1 MYDNVSKKRNMVYK
15 REPRPTFCP
24 STTIR
29 QTIRIPGRAIF
40 TIEILDHLQKEVSQL
55 EESAKAKNTP
65 SDNNPYPSTIEFCF
79 IRSLLTE
86 TRNQCCLLASDNY
99 LFNTHLNREINRC
112 HNQLNSLRK
121 EVAFAKRRV
130 DDLEESMMISDSPP
144 ESDMNSQEH
153 ELERKIYCLC
163 DENAHLK
170 AELRLLQ
177 RQIFLL
183 KKEDNLMNSTET
195 APATTAKATAA
206 EAAAAD
212 DICRLKSSRNPNE
225 QICANIAELQHELLQ
240 AREALFATQA
250 DQKRLRHEKAELFNQ
265 MKELCDALEKKEN
278 HIKEFVRTLEQ
289 RVQESDMQTK
299 QLLWEKQK
307 LEAEYSKATE
317 QLSKANQQL
326 SAQKQDLT
334 KEQQENSRLQA
345 SLKEMQGRF
354 LLLTG
359 KTVYNCE
366 GANSVSLGSV
376 AVQSDD
382 ESSPVT
388 DSEEPHFLANGG
400 AFSQHL
406 KSSSESTLKD
416 SGAAFERIP
425 FAYSFRRCR
434 SRKDAHAE
442 DNGNRLSK
450 LLHFAKSKA
459 KGCESLDSFSE
470 HDPITQELNLAER
483 ADYLLR
489 ARNMPLSQWKLAH
502 ITAWLRL
509 EMGMIHYVKAFESN
523 VKSGKALAELSDFEM
538 ENTLGIA
545 NPMHKKKL
553 RLALDEYRYPCIK
566 EMTHHYIGNT
576 FLPSIGLPQY
586 SNLFLN
592 NLVDGR
598 VLNALQKK
606 HLVKHLSVTK
616 RLHQAA
622 ILAGIETL
630 RMTQFD
636 VKLLTK
642 NRSESV
648 NQDSHLLWWTNE
660 RVIKWVQQIDLA
672 EYADNLRQ
680 SGVHGALF
688 ILDSSFGFTQFAEVL
703 RIPSSKQMPRRH
715 LQLKFSALV
724 AAEKVRLLSLYRNCE
739 SPSAKLQ
746 SVISEFANDKSNG
759 TRHQS
764 VKNSFV
770 KVFGLYGKRSTS
782 DARIGHK
789 ISTDLSWLGGSEL
802 NRARQ
807 WAQSTGTLSSVTSD
821 LGSSIERSK
830 HMKAILSTPQVLAH
844 APMTGFISVQTGES
858 AERSSQSCL
867 SPVED
872 EFSKSRFVRLRKKKS
887 FNVSSRP
894 HSMGDFCS
902 PTRSRFIERLSGG
915 AVPLAL
921 RLKNWLSSER
931 LHGSDHLPE
940 PERVE
945 RVMGPIAEY
954 DCELTGVEEKTT
966 SDSAFSS
973 SGSSSKQSNR
983 CCSRERID
991 YILGPLERPRSLAL
1005 PGECALPLRRYPHE
1019 TNL

>member
-1 MYDNVSKKRNMVYK
+1 MSYVALYIILKEKIVTAHMGDFLENEHVIFSLKHLCKWLSQMICMDWGK
-15 REPRPTFCP
+15 LFWK
-24 STTIR
+24 TILSNNE
-29 QTIRIPGRAIF
+29 IF
-40 TIEILDHLQKEVSQL
+40 I
-55 EESAKAKNTP
+55 
-65 SDNNPYPSTIEFCF
+65 
-79 IRSLLTE
+79 
-86 TRNQCCLLASDNY
+86 
-99 LFNTHLNREINRC
+99 EINRC

-144 ESDMNSQEH
+144 ESDMNSQ
-153 ELERKIYCLC
+153 
-163 DENAHLK
+163 
-170 AELRLLQ
+170 
-177 RQIFLL
+177 
-183 KKEDNLMNSTET
+183 
-195 APATTAKATAA
+195 
-206 EAAAAD
+206 
-212 DICRLKSSRNPNE
+212 
-225 QICANIAELQHELLQ
+225 
-240 AREALFATQA
+240 ATQA

-265 MKELCDALEKKEN
+265 MKELCDALEKKES

-459 KGCESLDSFSE
+459 KVCESLDSFSE

-489 ARNMPLSQWKLAH
+489 ARSMPLSQWKLAH

-553 RLALDEYRYPCIK
+553 RLALDEYRVPSLCKYPCIK

-724 AAEKVRLLSLYRNCE
+724 AAEKNCE

-770 KVFGLYGKRSTS
+770 KVFGLYGRRSTS

-844 APMTGFISVQTGES
+844 APMTGFISVQSGES

>member
-1 MYDNVSKKRNMVYK
+1 MVDSNSQK
-15 REPRPTFCP
+15 MKLEE
-24 STTIR
+24 
-29 QTIRIPGRAIF
+29 
-40 TIEILDHLQKEVSQL
+40 TIEILDYLQKEVSQL

-65 SDNNPYPSTIEFCF
+65 SDNNPYPSTVEFCF

-121 EVAFAKRRV
+121 EVAFAKRCV
-130 DDLEESMMISDSPP
+130 DDLEESMMINDSPP
-144 ESDMNSQEH
+144 QSDMDSQEH

-183 KKEDNLMNSTET
+183 KKEEGNSMNSTET
-195 APATTAKATAA
+195 AAATPTTPTT
-206 EAAAAD
+206 ED
-212 DICRLKSSRNPNE
+212 DICRSKSGINANE
-225 QICANIAELQHELLQ
+225 QICTDIAELQHELQQ
-240 AREALFATQA
+240 AREALFATKA

-265 MKELCDALEKKEN
+265 MKELCDALEKKES

-307 LEAEYSKATE
+307 LEAEYSKAAE

-326 SAQKQDLT
+326 NIQKQDLT

-376 AVQSDD
+376 VAVQSDDDD

-400 AFSQHL
+400 FSQHL
-406 KSSSESTLKD
+406 KSSSESTLKE

-450 LLHFAKSKA
+450 LLHFAKTKA

-489 ARNMPLSQWKLAH
+489 ARSMPLSQWKLAH

-553 RLALDEYRYPCIK
+553 RLALDEY
-566 EMTHHYIGNT
+566 
-576 FLPSIGLPQY
+576 PSI
-586 SNLFLN
+586 
-592 NLVDGR
+592 R
-598 VLNALQKK
+598 V
-606 HLVKHLSVTK
+606 
-616 RLHQAA
+616 
-622 ILAGIETL
+622 
-630 RMTQFD
+630 
-636 VKLLTK
+636 
-642 NRSESV
+642 
-648 NQDSHLLWWTNE
+648 
-660 RVIKWVQQIDLA
+660 
-672 EYADNLRQ
+672 
-680 SGVHGALF
+680 
-688 ILDSSFGFTQFAEVL
+688 
-703 RIPSSKQMPRRH
+703 
-715 LQLKFSALV
+715 
-724 AAEKVRLLSLYRNCE
+724 
-739 SPSAKLQ
+739 
-746 SVISEFANDKSNG
+746 
-759 TRHQS
+759 
-764 VKNSFV
+764 
-770 KVFGLYGKRSTS
+770 
-782 DARIGHK
+782 
-789 ISTDLSWLGGSEL
+789 
-802 NRARQ
+802 
-807 WAQSTGTLSSVTSD
+807 
-821 LGSSIERSK
+821 
-830 HMKAILSTPQVLAH
+830 
-844 APMTGFISVQTGES
+844 
-858 AERSSQSCL
+858 
-867 SPVED
+867 
-872 EFSKSRFVRLRKKKS
+872 
-887 FNVSSRP
+887 
-894 HSMGDFCS
+894 
-902 PTRSRFIERLSGG
+902 
-915 AVPLAL
+915 
-921 RLKNWLSSER
+921 
-931 LHGSDHLPE
+931 
-940 PERVE
+940 
-945 RVMGPIAEY
+945 
-954 DCELTGVEEKTT
+954 
-966 SDSAFSS
+966 
-973 SGSSSKQSNR
+973 
-983 CCSRERID
+983 
-991 YILGPLERPRSLAL
+991 
-1005 PGECALPLRRYPHE
+1005 
-1019 TNL
+1019 

>member
-1 MYDNVSKKRNMVYK
+1 LNKCNNCIMVHSNLQK
-15 REPRPTFCP
+15 MKLEE
-24 STTIR
+24 TIK
-29 QTIRIPGRAIF
+29 
-40 TIEILDHLQKEVSQL
+40 ILDHLQKEVSQL

-65 SDNNPYPSTIEFCF
+65 PSDNNPYPSTVEFCF

-121 EVAFAKRRV
+121 QVAFAKRCV

-144 ESDMNSQEH
+144 ESDMGSQEH

-170 AELRLLQ
+170 AELKLLQ

-183 KKEDNLMNSTET
+183 KKEGNSMNSTEKPTPT
-195 APATTAKATAA
+195 A
-206 EAAAAD
+206 AAAAD
-212 DICRLKSSRNPNE
+212 DICRSKNGINSNE
-225 QICANIAELQHELLQ
+225 EICADIAELQHELQQ
-240 AREALFATQA
+240 AREALFATKA
-250 DQKRLRHEKAELFNQ
+250 DQKRLRQEKAELFNQ
-265 MKELCDALEKKEN
+265 MKELCDGLEKKES

-307 LEAEYSKATE
+307 LEAEYGKAAE

-326 SAQKQDLT
+326 NIQKQNLT

-376 AVQSDD
+376 VAVQSDNDDDD

-400 AFSQHL
+400 FSQHL
-406 KSSSESTLKD
+406 KSSSESTLKE

-434 SRKDAHAE
+434 SRKNAHHAD

-450 LLHFAKSKA
+450 LLHFAKIKA
-459 KGCESLDSFSE
+459 KDCESLDSFSE
-470 HDPITQELNLAER
+470 RDPITQELNLAER

-489 ARNMPLSQWKLAH
+489 ARSMPLSQWKLAH

-509 EMGMIHYVKAFESN
+509 EMGMSHYVKAFELN

-553 RLALDEYRYPCIK
+553 RLALDEYRVPSLCKYPCIK

-636 VKLLTK
+636 IKLLTK

-660 RVIKWVQQIDLA
+660 RVIRWVQQIDLA

-724 AAEKVRLLSLYRNCE
+724 AAEMVRLLSLYRNCE

-746 SVISEFANDKSNG
+746 SVISEFANNKSNG

-770 KVFGLYGKRSTS
+770 KVFGLYGRRSTS

-844 APMTGFISVQTGES
+844 APMTGFISMQSGES

-867 SPVED
+867 SPVDD

-983 CCSRERID
+983 YCSRERID
-991 YILGPLERPRSLAL
+991 CILGPLERPRSLAL
-1005 PGECALPLRRYPHE
+1005 PGECALPLRYPHE